1 MNLGKYLSRLCDM
14 VYRYGINHSAFYG
27 DEFSSFEKTGAQ
39 FKKGYLPTMP
49 MRAFV
54 LEPAVQV
61 GTRLVN

>member
-1 MNLGKYLSRLCDM
+1 M
-14 VYRYGINHSAFYG
+14 VDRYGINHSAFYG